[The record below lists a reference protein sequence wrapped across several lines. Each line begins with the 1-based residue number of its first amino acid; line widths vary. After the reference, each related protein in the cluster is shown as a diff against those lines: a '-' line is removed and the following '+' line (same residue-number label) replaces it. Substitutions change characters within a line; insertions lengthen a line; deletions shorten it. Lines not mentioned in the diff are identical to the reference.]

1 MVIEQI
7 DPKALK
13 PYKNNAKI
21 HTDEQVD
28 QIILS
33 IQDFGFND
41 PIAVDEN
48 NMIIEGHGRQLAA
61 IRMGLDQVPCIRL
74 SGLTD
79 EQKKA
84 YIHVHNQLT
93 MNTGFDLEILEQEL
107 QSITTVDM
115 GAFGFDLD
123 FSVDFHPEDFD
134 DGETISAHITAD
146 PPPTASAV
154 NFGSLATTG
163 CSAGTA
169 PTRQTSI
176 CLPGVLKWICASRIH
191 PIMWTMWERLWIP

>member
-1 MVIEQI
+1 MIIQQI

-21 HTDEQVD
+21 HTDEQVG

-84 YIHVHNQLT
+84 YIHVHNQL
-93 MNTGFDLEILEQEL
+93 
-107 QSITTVDM
+107 
-115 GAFGFDLD
+115 
-123 FSVDFHPEDFD
+123 
-134 DGETISAHITAD
+134 
-146 PPPTASAV
+146 
-154 NFGSLATTG
+154 
-163 CSAGTA
+163 
-169 PTRQTSI
+169 
-176 CLPGVLKWICASRIH
+176 
-191 PIMWTMWERLWIP
+191 MWQ

>member
-7 DPKALK
+7 DPKSLK

-21 HTDEQVD
+21 HTEEQVG
-28 QIILS
+28 QIIRS
-33 IQDFGFND
+33 IQEFGFND

-74 SGLTD
+74 VGLTD
-79 EQKKA
+79 DQKRA

-107 QSITTVDM
+107 QNITVDM
-115 GAFGFDLD
+115 GVFGFDMD

-134 DGETISAHITAD
+134 DGETVSVQISAA
-146 PPPTASAV
+146 PPAASAG

-169 PTRQTSI
+169 QTRRTSI
-176 CLPGVLKWICASRIH
+176 CLPGVLKWICASRIP
-191 PIMWTMWERLWIP
+191 PIMWTMWERPPIP